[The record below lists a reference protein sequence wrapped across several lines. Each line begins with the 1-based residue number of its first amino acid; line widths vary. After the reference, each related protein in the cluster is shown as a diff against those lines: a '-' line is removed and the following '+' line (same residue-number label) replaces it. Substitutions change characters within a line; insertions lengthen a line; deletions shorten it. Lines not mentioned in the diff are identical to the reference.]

1 MRNYSTKNR
10 KRKGQAVMMIVSAA
24 MLAAAIAVNVFVKV
38 PAWEPDAEYPMANA
52 KISWEQTWFAGAWE
66 DAE

>member
-1 MRNYSTKNR
+1 
-10 KRKGQAVMMIVSAA
+10 MMIVSAA

-38 PAWEPDAEYPMANA
+38 PAWEPDAEYPLANA